1 VIQQAI
7 NATHD
12 LMPSVSALLTNVLT
26 TINDYKKEAAGGIAG
41 LITAFQM
48 IFGGGV
54 SYLTSKIKNLSKH
67 KRLI

>member
-1 VIQQAI
+1 MS
-7 NATHD
+7 T
-12 LMPSVSALLTNVLT
+12 LS

-54 SYLTSKIKNLSKH
+54 SYLTSKMKNLSKH
-67 KRLI
+67 KQLIEQGFDLQFRMFQKQEMKVL

>member
-1 VIQQAI
+1 MIQKIA
-7 NATHD
+7 NATQGI
-12 LMPSVSALLTNVLT
+12 LPSLSTLLKSALT

-54 SYLTSKIKNLSKH
+54 SYLTSKMKNLSKH
-67 KRLI
+67 KQLI